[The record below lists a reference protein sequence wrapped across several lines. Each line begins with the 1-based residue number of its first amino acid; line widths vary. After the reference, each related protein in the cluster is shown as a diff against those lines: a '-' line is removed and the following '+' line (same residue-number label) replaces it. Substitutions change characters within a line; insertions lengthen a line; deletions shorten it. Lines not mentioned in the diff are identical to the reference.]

1 MFKLIRDTRLVFGRT
16 LQVSLRNS
24 VWLIVG
30 LVQPLL
36 YMLLFAPL
44 LDGMIPGGNAIQSF
58 TPGLL
63 AMMAM
68 IGPAFAGFKL
78 IDDLRTGVVER
89 FRVTPV
95 SRFAL
100 LLGPVLV
107 DVLLLIVQIT
117 LLQIVAFAM
126 GVRVEITGIVLAF
139 ALVSLIGMGMAAM
152 SYGVALL
159 IRDEGGVSALL
170 NFLIQPLLL
179 LSGIYLPLTFA
190 PAIIKTIAT
199 FNPFSH
205 VVDATRAIFAGT
217 LGDPSIVPAFGLMF
231 VMVVVFSLWSS
242 RMFRTANS

>member
-1 MFKLIRDTRLVFGRT
+1 MFKLIRDSRLVFGRS

-24 VWLIVG
+24 VWLIIG

-44 LDGMIPGGNAIQSF
+44 LDGMMPGGKAIQTF

-63 AMMAM
+63 TMMAM
-68 IGPAFAGFKL
+68 LGPAFAGFKL
-78 IDDLRTGVVER
+78 IDDLRSGVVER

-95 SRFAL
+95 SRLAL

-107 DVLLLIVQIT
+107 DVLLLLVQIT

-126 GVRVEITGIVLAF
+126 GVRVEITGIIIAF

-159 IRDEGGVSALL
+159 IRDEGGMAATL
-170 NFLIQPLLL
+170 NFFTQPLLL
-179 LSGIYLPLTFA
+179 LSGILLPLTFA
-190 PAIIKTIAT
+190 PALIKTIANL
-199 FNPFSH
+199 NPFSH
-205 VVDATRAIFAGT
+205 VVDATRAIFDGT
-217 LGDPSIVPAFGLMF
+217 LGDPSIVPAFGLMI
-231 VMVVVFSLWSS
+231 VMVLIFTVWAS

>member
-1 MFKLIRDTRLVFGRT
+1 MFKLIRDTRLVFGRS

-24 VWLIVG
+24 VWLILG
-30 LVQPLL
+30 LIQPLL

-44 LDGMIPGGNAIQSF
+44 LDGMMPGGNAMQSF

-63 AMMAM
+63 TMMAM

-78 IDDLRTGVVER
+78 IDDLRTGVIER

-95 SRFAL
+95 SRLAL

-107 DVLLLIVQIT
+107 DVLLLLVQIT

-139 ALVSLIGMGMAAM
+139 VLVSLIGMGMAAM

-159 IRDEGGVSALL
+159 IRDEGGMAAML
-170 NFLIQPLLL
+170 NFFTQPLLL
-179 LSGIYLPLTFA
+179 LSGIFLPLTFA
-190 PAIIKTIAT
+190 PAIIKTIAN

-205 VVDATRAIFAGT
+205 VVDATRAMFDGVLT
-217 LGDPSIVPAFGLMF
+217 DPSIVPAFGLMIA
-231 VMVVVFSLWSS
+231 MVVIFTVWAS